1 MSSHTTKETVL
12 SDPETP
18 GKELT
23 DTAKARV
30 CICLGKSSSALNE
43 M

>member
-1 MSSHTTKETVL
+1 MHVL
-12 SDPETP
+12 QGLASEIP

-30 CICLGKSSSALNE
+30 CICLNKSSALNE